1 MLSPELIGVLGLLAM
16 FIGLALGIH
25 IGVTLGVLGF
35 AGCVAILGFQK
46 SYSVLVTTPFVT
58 ASTYSF
64 IVLPMFILMGE
75 FAFQGGVGRLLFTAA
90 SKWLGRL
97 HGGLAMASCAAAA
110 LFAAITGSSLATA
123 ATFGKVATP
132 EMMRLNYD
140 GKLAAGSVAAAGS
153 LAALIP
159 PSGLMVLYCIFTD
172 VSLGKLFIAGFI
184 PGAISALIY
193 MGMIYIRVRI
203 NPSLGPPSDEVV
215 SWKEKISSVRW
226 LTPLV
231 IVVIVMLGGIYGG
244 IFSPVEAG
252 SIGAFVVFVVVLA
265 RRSLPLKALK
275 TALENAART
284 TAMIFFIIIGAMI
297 FGKFLTLSGL
307 PDALMMFIESLAV
320 PRIYILILILIIYV
334 ILGAIMDVQA
344 MICITLPIFFPLLS
358 GLGFDGV
365 WLGILTIKIIEIG
378 VITPP
383 IGLNVYVVKGVLGD
397 TISLS
402 DLFKGI
408 LPFFYMDVLT
418 LAILVAFPQISL
430 WLPSKMF

>member
-1 MLSPELIGVLGLLAM
+1 MLSPEQIGGLGLLAM
-16 FIGLALGIH
+16 FIGLAMGIH
-25 IGVTLGVLGF
+25 IGVTLGVVGF
-35 AGCVAILGFQK
+35 VGCVAILGFQK
-46 SYSVLVTTPFVT
+46 SYSILVTTPYVT

-75 FAFQGGVGRLLFTAA
+75 FAFQGGIGRLLFIGA

-123 ATFGKVATP
+123 ATFGKIAVP
-132 EMMRLNYD
+132 EMMRLKYD

-153 LAALIP
+153 MAALIP

-172 VSLGKLFIAGFI
+172 VSLGKLFMAGFI
-184 PGAISALIY
+184 PGALSAVIY
-193 MGMIYIRVRI
+193 MASIYVRARL
-203 NPSLGPPSDEVV
+203 NPSLGPASQEVV
-215 SWKEKISSVRW
+215 SWKDKIYSIRW
-226 LTPLV
+226 LTP
-231 IVVIVMLGGIYGG
+231 IAIIVIVMMGGIYGG

-252 SIGAFVVFVVVLA
+252 SIGAFSVFVVVLA
-265 RRSLPLKALK
+265 RRSLTLRSLKATLM
-275 TALENAART
+275 NAAELT
-284 TAMIFFIIIGAMI
+284 SMIFFIIIGAMI
-297 FGKFLTLSGL
+297 FGKFLALSGL
-307 PDALMMFIESLAV
+307 PDLLLRFIEALEV
-320 PRIYILILILIIYV
+320 PRIYVLIIILFIYI
-334 ILGAIMDVQA
+334 ILGAILDVQA

-383 IGLNVYVVKGVLGD
+383 IGLNVYVVKGAVGD
-397 TISLS
+397 AVSLA

-408 LPFFYMDVLT
+408 LPFFCMDVLT
-418 LAILVAFPQISL
+418 LAVLVAFPQISL